1 MSILPAFLNRTAT
14 LRPLFED
21 DEVTEICVNG
31 PDKVFALRQGSR
43 FMERVPMPGL
53 SASTLK
59 DFAELVAHYSDQDT
73 SAERPLLAASIP
85 AELTGQEGRD
95 FRIQIVQ
102 PPAVPPRTIAI
113 AIRKPSTLDLSMQYY
128 IDSGAFDHVN
138 EPLPTSEDTD
148 KTLMSLYR
156 DRDWPTFLQLAV
168 KAKKNIFVSA
178 ATNTGKSAFI
188 NMLLKGIS
196 PDERVVTIED
206 ARELRLKQANA
217 VHLLYSRGNQ
227 GTAKVTAIDLMET
240 TLRLSAD
247 RVIPG
252 ELRGAEAYAALESLN
267 SGLGGFMTTIHS
279 HSPEHMFDRLA
290 QMVMRFGSTMQRAE
304 IIDYAR
310 GLIDVVVQMH
320 RYDDGMRGIS
330 KVFYVPR

>member
-1 MSILPAFLNRTAT
+1 MSILPAFLNRTAS

-21 DEVTEICVNG
+21 DGVTEICVNG
-31 PDKVFALRQGSR
+31 PDQVFALRQGSR
-43 FMERVPMPGL
+43 FMERVSMPGL
-53 SASTLK
+53 SERILK

-73 SAERPLLAASIP
+73 SAEKPLLAASIP
-85 AELTGQEGRD
+85 SEYTGQEGRD

-102 PPAVPPRTIAI
+102 PPAVPRGKIAI

-138 EPLPTSEDTD
+138 EPLPASEDTD
-148 KTLMSLYR
+148 KKLMALYR
-156 DRDWPTFLQLAV
+156 DGQWPDFLQMAV
-168 KAKKNIFVSA
+168 QAKKNIFISA
-178 ATNTGKSAFI
+178 ATNTGKSAFV

-196 PDERVVTIED
+196 PHERVVTIED
-206 ARELRLKQANA
+206 ARELKLQQANA

-227 GTAKVTAIDLMET
+227 GTSKVTAIDLMET

-267 SGLGGFMTTIHS
+267 NGLGGFMTTIHAT
-279 HSPEHMFDRLA
+279 SPEHMFERLA

-310 GLIDVVVQMH
+310 GLIDVIVQMH
-320 RYDDGMRGIS
+320 RFDDGMRGITR
-330 KVFYVPR
+330 VLYVQH